1 MIFID
6 RSIPKGVADALKQVR
21 DDIIWLED
29 RFSHNTREPTW
40 LREAG
45 ENSWLVVT
53 RDNKIRTRPG
63 ERAAIIQHK
72 VGCFC
77 FTQKQPITRW
87 GYLKLFALSLD
98 EMEGIFSRTER
109 PFIYG
114 IGRTGTVRPLFLKV
128 H

>member
-21 DDIIWLED
+21 EDIIWLED
-29 RFSHNTREPTW
+29 RFSHYTREPTW

-63 ERAAIIQHK
+63 ERAAII
-72 VGCFC
+72 
-77 FTQKQPITRW
+77 
-87 GYLKLFALSLD
+87 
-98 EMEGIFSRTER
+98 
-109 PFIYG
+109 
-114 IGRTGTVRPLFLKV
+114 
-128 H
+128 